1 MATSNQKITLTVLG
15 SGVLAMTKERNPSG
29 FILEADNKKIL
40 LDAGHGVIR
49 RMVDFG
55 FNYQDIDLVFISH
68 FHTDHFGDA
77 FNMVHS
83 RWVDD
88 NYAGKTNKPLLFLG
102 PEGIKKRF
110 SLWRRIFWV
119 EPNESYPV
127 EFKEGS
133 FKHKLGNIEIETF
146 PVYHVKWFR
155 SVGVVIKYNG
165 KKIVYT
171 GDVGSDQDFKQLVEK
186 CKGADLV
193 VTEASY
199 EKPTPNHY
207 TIGQIQQLI
216 QAAGIKKVLA
226 VHIRPQNLDIV
237 KKTCKREKKLIMG
250 KDGLKI
256 EI

>member
-1 MATSNQKITLTVLG
+1 MANSKQKIALTVLG

-55 FNYQDIDLVFISH
+55 FNFQDIDLVFISH

-77 FNMVHS
+77 FSLVHS

-88 NYAGKTNKPLLFLG
+88 NYAGRVNKPLLFLG
-102 PEGIKKRF
+102 PEGIKERF

-127 EFKEGS
+127 EFKEGIS
-133 FKHKLGNIEIETF
+133 EFKIGNIEIETF
-146 PVYHVKWFR
+146 PVFHVKWFK
-155 SVGVVIKYNG
+155 SVGAVIKYGG

-171 GDVGSDQDFKQLVEK
+171 GDIGSDHDFKELAER

-193 VTEASY
+193 ITEASY

-207 TIGQIQQLI
+207 SIGQIKDLVR
-216 QAAGIKKVLA
+216 AAGIKKVLA
-226 VHIRPQNLDIV
+226 VHIRPQQIDTVEKVCREETNLI
-237 KKTCKREKKLIMG
+237 LG